1 MKVSNTGEYI
11 RKSDGS
17 ARVMTIDD
25 IAEALGVSAST
36 VSRSISG
43 KGNIGQA
50 TRERVLQYIKEHNF
64 HLNAAAQGLARSRT
78 NNVAII
84 LPEAKTLVEMPFFHT
99 CMYGVEAMT
108 RERDYGLMVLITDGR
123 NTDPLER
130 MIGHR
135 KVDGVLLTRT
145 YEDDFFAAYLK
156 KQNIPFVTIGQTGI
170 PDVIQVDHDN
180 RSACRDLVS
189 MLFGQGMK
197 RIAYLGCGMEQ
208 MVNRNRVA
216 GYRDACAEQ
225 NPKSGPNEKL
235 IFTELEDRERIEEA
249 VDAMVKR
256 KADCLVCQDDYVC
269 DVVLHRLAQ
278 KGVKVPTQ
286 MKVASCHYSRLLENY
301 PITVTS
307 LKLDTA
313 ELGRKA
319 CQVLLDRL
327 AGATVPGVT
336 LLDYEIVAGE
346 STAAD

>member
-1 MKVSNTGEYI
+1 MNGSRPGA
-11 RKSDGS
+11 SDKRTDTS
-17 ARVMTIDD
+17 SRVMTIDD

-50 TRERVLQYIKEHNF
+50 TRERVLQYIKAHNF
-64 HLNAAAQGLARSRT
+64 HLNSAAQGLAKSRT
-78 NNVAII
+78 NNIAII

-99 CMYGVEAMT
+99 CMYGVEAMA

-123 NTDPLER
+123 NTEPLER

-156 KQNIPFVTIGQTGI
+156 EQKIPFVTIGQTGI

-189 MLFGQGMK
+189 MLFGFGLR

-216 GYRDACAEQ
+216 GYRDACSEQ

-235 IFTELEDRERIEEA
+235 IFTELEERSQVEQA
-249 VDAMVKR
+249 VDAMVKQ
-256 KADCLVCQDDYVC
+256 KADCLVCQDDYIC
-269 DVVLHRLAQ
+269 DIVLHRLTQ
-278 KGVKVPTQ
+278 KGVQIPGQ
-286 MKVASCHYSRLLENY
+286 MKVASCHYSRLLDNY

-307 LKLDTA
+307 LKLDTS

-327 AGATVPGVT
+327 GGATVPGVT

-346 STAAD
+346 STSVM